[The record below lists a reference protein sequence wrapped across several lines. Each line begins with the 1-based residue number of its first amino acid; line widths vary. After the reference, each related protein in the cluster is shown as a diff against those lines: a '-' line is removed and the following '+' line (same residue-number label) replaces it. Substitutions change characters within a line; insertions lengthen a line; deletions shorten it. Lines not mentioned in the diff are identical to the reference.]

1 MAIGVSE
8 NTGSQLSCSTYGV
21 GPQHLKARHTPHFQ
35 SYSPGK
41 AMEVKCLPGSTDTFL
56 SDHFEDV

>member
-1 MAIGVSE
+1 MAIGGVSE
-8 NTGSQLSCSTYGV
+8 NTGRLSCSTYGV